1 MPIAAVTVISLSPAQ
16 HNSCNNVD
24 EETTIQTYPGLG
36 HQLSSAIDYFARST
50 MFLQKPRPTQEYV
63 LADLCGW
70 LEISFRTVVL
80 FIFKKGVICGV
91 WVMVYM
97 CSIT

>member
-1 MPIAAVTVISLSPAQ
+1 MPITAVTVTSLSPAQ

-36 HQLSSAIDYFARST
+36 HQLSSAIGYLLGLL
-50 MFLQKPRPTQEYV
+50 FLQKPRPTQEYV

-70 LEISFRTVVL
+70 LEISFQTIVL
-80 FIFKKGVICGV
+80 FMFKKETYVAFG
-91 WVMVYM
+91 
-97 CSIT
+97 